1 VFDSW
6 LMSLMRATGAERP
19 TLVAHSLVAS
29 LATRFATQRSDL
41 LGRLV
46 VYAGPG
52 IGRYR
57 FPVGLQFAAMRFS
70 VRPTERNAERFD
82 RWALHDLDGFRRER
96 PQWYAAFSAY
106 CRSRASVP
114 HVKRTMNE
122 LLRVGSQQIPDAEL
136 DRISCPT
143 SLVWGRYDRMVGL
156 PLARAASSRHRWP
169 LVVVDGA
176 AHVPHI
182 EQPGAFVHVLDE
194 IAYSPRRHHQETP

>member
-1 VFDSW
+1 
-6 LMSLMRATGAERP
+6 MALMRATAVEQP

-29 LATRFATQRSDL
+29 LATRFATQRGDL

-57 FPVGLQFAAMRFS
+57 FPVGLQLVAMRFS
-70 VRPTERNAERFD
+70 LRPTERNAERFD
-82 RWALHDLDGFRRER
+82 RWALRDLDGFRRDR
-96 PQWYAAFSAY
+96 PQWYAAFNAY
-106 CRSRASVP
+106 CRSRSSVP

-143 SLVWGRYDRMVGL
+143 ALLWGRYDRMVGL
-156 PLARAASSRHRWP
+156 PLAQGASSRHGWP
-169 LVVVDGA
+169 LAVVDGA
-176 AHVPHI
+176 AHVPHM
-182 EQPGAFVHVLDE
+182 ERPEAFVHALDE
-194 IAYSPRRHHQETP
+194 IA